1 MPTIRDK
8 LWLWGTRVNA
18 LKEYGFPP
26 SHMTVREGL
35 RSLNLDHAMMCGSLP
50 PTEDEYR
57 SAGHCRRLLWEMSFD
72 EGFGFERPLA
82 PIAELHQAYR
92 NVEGVLLD
100 DFSTAEITKGAQP
113 EVLAQ
118 MRQAMPDSLQLWLV
132 IYSMSLDIPPNLS
145 EYLQYA
151 DGISFWVW
159 VGDEL
164 SQVPESMA
172 RCHELS
178 GNKPMILGRY
188 FYDFGNQRPMTV
200 RQMERQVE
208 TGVRLLRTGAC
219 EGLCFLGSS
228 IMDVG
233 LDTVEWTREWIARC
247 GADLA

>member
-26 SHMTVREGL
+26 SRMTIGEGL
-35 RSLNLDHAMMCGSLP
+35 CSLNLDHAMMCGSLP
-50 PTEDEYR
+50 PTQDEYR
-57 SAGHCRRLLWEMSFD
+57 SVSHCRKLLWEMSFD
-72 EGFGFERPLA
+72 EDFGFERPLA
-82 PIAELHQAYR
+82 PIVKLHRAHR

-100 DFSTAEITKGAQP
+100 DFSTSEISKGARP
-113 EVLAQ
+113 EVLAR

-132 IYSMSLDIPPNLS
+132 IYSMSLDIPNLS

-159 VGDEL
+159 AADEL
-164 SQVPESMA
+164 PLVPESMV
-172 RCHELS
+172 RCRELS
-178 GNKPMILGRY
+178 GNKPMILGLY
-188 FYDFGNQRPMTV
+188 FYDFGNQRPMTL
-200 RQMERQVE
+200 RQMELQME
-208 TGVRLLRTGAC
+208 TGVRLLKVGAC
-219 EGLCFLGSS
+219 EGLCFLSSS

-233 LDTVEWTREWIARC
+233 LDTVEWTREWIARR